1 MAGASAGGE
10 QICAASARRTVGRGR
25 WLPSFR
31 QVDPSWGSNY
41 LRRGDDGGIAILLM
55 QY

>member
-1 MAGASAGGE
+1 MTGTGSGRE
-10 QICAASARRTVGRGR
+10 QICVTLMRRTEGKGR

-31 QVDPSWGSNY
+31 QGDPSWGSNY